1 MNLQYIQGLWEEQRM
16 VWGISLRVFQ
26 AIPKDKMDAH
36 PIPGMRTPKELIA
49 HMGMM
54 MHAIPAGIAKGKI
67 EAYEDKEK
75 EAVGKKYDDFMKWV
89 ADGWSVADKAIKSLD
104 EKKATSMVKNPWT
117 TDFPAF
123 ACVQI
128 IFDEHLHH
136 RGQLYAYLRAF
147 GIEPPVLWDFEN
159 NAKEF
164 QPRQHQPA

>member
-54 MHAIPAGIAKGKI
+54 MHAIPTGIAKGKI

-75 EAVGKKYDDFMKWV
+75 EAVDRRAKLYRHRRRHPPKSEELDRRQALGHRSEYSPYRGGRV
-89 ADGWSVADKAIKSLD
+89 AV
-104 EKKATSMVKNPWT
+104 
-117 TDFPAF
+117 
-123 ACVQI
+123 
-128 IFDEHLHH
+128 
-136 RGQLYAYLRAF
+136 RG
-147 GIEPPVLWDFEN
+147 
-159 NAKEF
+159 
-164 QPRQHQPA
+164 

>member
-1 MNLQYIQGLWEEQRM
+1 VY
-16 VWGISLRVFQ
+16 GISARVFH

-49 HMGMM
+49 HMAAM
-54 MHAIPAGIAKGKI
+54 MHSIPTGIVKGKI
-67 EAYEDKEK
+67 EAFEEAEK
-75 EAVGKKYDDFMKWV
+75 EFAAKPYDEFMKWV
-89 ADGWSVADKAIKSLD
+89 AQGWTVADKAIKSLD
-104 EKKATSMVKNPWT
+104 EKQATAMVKNPWT

-123 ACVQI
+123 VCVQI

-136 RGQLYAYLRAF
+136 RGQLFAYLRAL
-147 GIEPPVLWDFEN
+147 GVEPPFLWDFEN